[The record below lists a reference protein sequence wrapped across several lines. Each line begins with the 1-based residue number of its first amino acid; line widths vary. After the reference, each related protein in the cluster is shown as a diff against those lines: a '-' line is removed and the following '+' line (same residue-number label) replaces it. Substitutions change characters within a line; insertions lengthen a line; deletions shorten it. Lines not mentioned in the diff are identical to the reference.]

1 AAPVFL
7 DEYTP
12 TGTLVQSIAMPRSTS
27 GLNKRLTASGTATSE
42 GFLTLSADGRYI
54 VLTGYDANIGSFNI
68 PATQSSTN
76 NRVIGRVDA
85 SGNIDTST
93 GLNSAFNTGNPRG
106 VASDAGTNFWAVGS
120 NTGVVF
126 ATLGS
131 SASTIVS

>member
-1 AAPVFL
+1 
-7 DEYTP
+7 
-12 TGTLVQSIAMPRSTS
+12 
-27 GLNKRLTASGTATSE
+27 
-42 GFLTLSADGRYI
+42 I
-54 VLTGYDANIGSFNI
+54 VLTGYDTFIGSAN
-68 PATQSSTN
+68 PPSLQSSTT

-131 SASTIVS
+131 SASTIVSTTQTNLREVNIFGGQLYVTTASTGPFRLGAVGLG